1 MDLETMLH
9 KELFLL
15 QFACHM
21 LPLDMDHYFS
31 PCIRFIITQI
41 AIVCLFPRVRFC
53 MFFHIGNIRSQV
65 MTSLAFVNQIFVT
78 CMKNDVFLKIDLFVT
93 CIVTLGTFVG
103 LHCGVRFQ
111 VFLHVV
117 VAYLSTHFTSLGLS
131 MGMGFHVKF
140 KKLFR

>member
-1 MDLETMLH
+1 MLVNRPRFTSKPEKAHYDMDLETMLH

-31 PCIRFIITQI
+31 PCIRFVITQI

-65 MTSLAFVNQIFVT
+65 MTSLAFVNQIFVA
-78 CMKNDVFLKIDLFVT
+78 CMKNYVFLKIDLFVT
-93 CIVTLGTFVG
+93 SIVTVRTFVR
-103 LHCGVRFQ
+103 L
-111 VFLHVV
+111 
-117 VAYLSTHFTSLGLS
+117 
-131 MGMGFHVKF
+131 
-140 KKLFR
+140 